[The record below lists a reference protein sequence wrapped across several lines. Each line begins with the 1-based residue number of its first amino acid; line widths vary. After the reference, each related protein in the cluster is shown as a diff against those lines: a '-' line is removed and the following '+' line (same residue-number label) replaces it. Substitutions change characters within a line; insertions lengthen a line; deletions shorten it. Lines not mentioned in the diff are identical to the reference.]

1 MHQDEGKVVVKDDML
16 TRQSRKAVQ
25 SLRVV
30 ADISSG
36 WIVVAGSVSQS
47 CRVTFLTLLFFWQ
60 K

>member
-30 ADISSG
+30 ADIFHP
-36 WIVVAGSVSQS
+36 AGLSLLVQFPN
-47 CRVTFLTLLFFWQ
+47 RVESPF
-60 K
+60 